1 MLETVALILSI
12 AAYAAFY
19 AGAPGRQSRP
29 VGPPRLLLGMGT
41 ALTLAALVMASAAT
55 GSAIGPVVVVTMM
68 MTVASILAITGPFVL
83 PEPEATRTR
92 STARPKS
99 TDRTPTRPVKRPSNP
114 PPSPDR

>member
-41 ALTLAALVMASAAT
+41 ALTLAALVMAALAT
-55 GSAIGPVVVVTMM
+55 G
-68 MTVASILAITGPFVL
+68 
-83 PEPEATRTR
+83 
-92 STARPKS
+92 PKS
-99 TDRTPTRPVKRPSNP
+99 TDRTPTRSVKRPSNP
-114 PPSPDR
+114 PSSPDR